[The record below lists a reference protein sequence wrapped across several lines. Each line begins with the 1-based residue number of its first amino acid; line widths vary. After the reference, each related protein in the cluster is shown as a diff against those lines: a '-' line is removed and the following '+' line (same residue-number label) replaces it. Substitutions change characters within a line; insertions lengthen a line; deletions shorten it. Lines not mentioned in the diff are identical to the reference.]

1 MRAQKAQTLSSAELN
16 IDNVRNLEIYNNFN
30 SQEPQSSHTGQTA
43 ATPSPGSNQWKG
55 PYRRRFL
62 HVALQLAV
70 KGLCLRMLLV
80 VYLRFNA
87 AHGLVERLA
96 FNGGMRGYVQ
106 FPRPVGPGPRLGR
119 KKKRGTYALAALI
132 LGYMEA

>member
-80 VYLRFNA
+80 VYLR
-87 AHGLVERLA
+87 
-96 FNGGMRGYVQ
+96 GYVQ